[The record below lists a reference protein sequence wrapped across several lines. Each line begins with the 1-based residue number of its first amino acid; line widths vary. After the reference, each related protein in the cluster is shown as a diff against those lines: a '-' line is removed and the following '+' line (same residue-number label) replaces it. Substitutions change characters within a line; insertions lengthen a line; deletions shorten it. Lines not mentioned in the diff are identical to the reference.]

1 MHQPKISVC
10 IPTYNYG
17 RFISQAIDSVLSQ
30 SFSDFELLV
39 ADNASTDSTE
49 EIVRQF
55 AAQDA
60 RIRYVRHESNLGMV
74 GNWNYCL
81 REAQGKY
88 IKFLFAD
95 DLFASNDILQL
106 MASVL
111 DADDSVS
118 LVGSARKLV
127 NSKSGITQILS
138 LSKENRVLHGT
149 DAINMCIRQK
159 QNLVGEPTAVM
170 FRISQAARGF
180 DNKYHQIVDLE
191 MWFHLLEKGKYYYFA
206 EPLCVFRIHDEQ
218 ESAKNA
224 KKCVEFD
231 DIFVLYSEYLCK
243 PYIQLS
249 RFFMKYLWHDYYY
262 QIWKAFR
269 KHRRILF
276 VDFAGRVRDYGMI
289 CFFALYP
296 VFRMYKVL
304 TKISRKLGREKES

>member
-17 RFISQAIDSVLSQ
+17 RFISEAIDSVLGQ
-30 SFSDFELLV
+30 TFSDFELLV

-81 REAQGKY
+81 REARGKY

-95 DLFASNDILQL
+95 DLFASDEILEL

-111 DADDSVS
+111 DADESVS

-127 NSKSGITQILS
+127 NSDSGITKILS
-138 LSKENRVLHGT
+138 FSRENKVLNGT
-149 DAINMCIRQK
+149 VAINMCIRQK
-159 QNLVGEPTAVM
+159 QNLIGEPTAVM
-170 FRISQAARGF
+170 FRNNQAERGF
-180 DNKYHQIVDLE
+180 DNKYHQLVDLE
-191 MWFHLLEKGKYYYFA
+191 MWFHLLEKGKYHYFA
-206 EPLCVFRIHDEQ
+206 EPLCVFRMHDEQ

-231 DIFVLYSEYLCK
+231 DILVLYSEYLCK
-243 PYIQLS
+243 PYIEFS
-249 RFFMKYLWHDYYY
+249 RFFKKYLWHDYYY

-269 KHRRILF
+269 KHHRIPF
-276 VDFAGRVRDYGMI
+276 VDFAGRVRDYGLMR
-289 CFFALYP
+289 FFVLYP
-296 VFRMYKVL
+296 VFRMYKVA
-304 TKISRKLGREKES
+304 TKISRKLGRKKS